1 MKTYF
6 KFIGYLTLALW
17 LVGLIAYIMYFA
29 KIARVT
35 TYDVGGNNKITTGG
49 LDAAGY
55 FYYIIMLIL
64 YIIVGPSL
72 GLLFISHA
80 GQLEKNVVVNKLV
93 EHDEIMQEEIQKH
106 EEIKKQENIAKAVA
120 YRIEGNNIY
129 VDGRIMNIRY
139 ITNVKIDGEKVTFNF
154 YSRTIDV
161 DCKDEEKASILYNR
175 LLNK

>member
-29 KIARVT
+29 NIAMVT
-35 TYDVGGNNKITTGG
+35 TYKVANQSISTGG
-49 LDAAGY
+49 LNRVGY

-80 GQLEKNVVVNKLV
+80 GQLKKNVVVNKLV
-93 EHDEIMQEEIQKH
+93 EHDEIMKEEIQKH
-106 EEIKKQENIAKAVA
+106 EEIKKQENITKAVA